1 MSTTSCSAWARFQ
14 STRTGASSR
23 PCDNRRLPATRWDC
37 GRSQLATGLDTGILV
52 GYKRWFVDHTR
63 HPGVAKAWLGTDPL
77 RRIGEWVD
85 TVDESGRRV
94 RRRANLD
101 FPAEAARRVVD
112 TQVYPEMIKV
122 CPWRGRARNPEG
134 GGPWLIP
141 ASSTAWT
148 SRPPGSRTTTDFDWQ
163 VRPDLGPVRMQAKD
177 LMLTISVADWRP
189 WHDGC
194 MVRCPASR
202 FTMMV
207 HLSRRQRP
215 G

>member
-1 MSTTSCSAWARFQ
+1 MVRITETTTRKHTVREAVEGLDVDDIMLRLGALPKHADRGILQAVRQSAAAGYKMGLRKI
-14 STRTGASSR
+14 
-23 PCDNRRLPATRWDC
+23 PA
-37 GRSQLATGLDTGILV
+37 ATGLSPGILV

-122 CPWRGRARNPEG
+122 AHGVVEREILKAVARG
-134 GGPWLIP
+134 
-141 ASSTAWT
+141 
-148 SRPPGSRTTTDFDWQ
+148 
-163 VRPDLGPVRMQAKD
+163 
-177 LMLTISVADWRP
+177 
-189 WHDGC
+189 
-194 MVRCPASR
+194 
-202 FTMMV
+202 
-207 HLSRRQRP
+207 
-215 G
+215 